1 MSDGVDARHLRRN
14 GRVSRPERAHH
25 PHAESREPQS
35 LHPGS
40 RVGDP
45 GRRAQATP
53 LRPKPELQ
61 GRRHQAGGVEAPS
74 GGARLRGARRHHHE
88 LRGRP
93 HAVGILADL
102 RGVRDT
108 ADGRTR
114 ARGARSPGHR
124 RHREAARTS
133 SRSTPTRAARSGAA
147 DQGRGPL
154 LPRGGGLAA
163 AASTS
168 PRTST
173 SETSRERSATTA
185 TPRTGPLVG
194 SATWLV
200 PAARSRRSR
209 IVDQPNKDLRTG
221 VKVGRPM
228 RVEWVKVDDP
238 DPRSGPGAVRDQ
250 AFAKGRRGSRARR
263 ARG

>member
-1 MSDGVDARHLRRN
+1 MRRRAAPPGTGVTAGSGSRGGDLRLPEGSTTGSSPARAGRCRTGSDARHLRRN

-124 RHREAARTS
+124 RHREAAGTS
-133 SRSTPTRAARSGAA
+133 SRSTPTRAARSGRCRSRARAA
-147 DQGRGPL
+147 STTRP
-154 LPRGGGLAA
+154 GLAA
-163 AASTS
+163 RPPLPHRGLRRRK
-168 PRTST
+168 PRGNG
-173 SETSRERSATTA
+173 RLL
-185 TPRTGPLVG
+185 PLHPE
-194 SATWLV
+194 
-200 PAARSRRSR
+200 PAPS
-209 IVDQPNKDLRTG
+209 
-221 VKVGRPM
+221 
-228 RVEWVKVDDP
+228 
-238 DPRSGPGAVRDQ
+238 
-250 AFAKGRRGSRARR
+250 
-263 ARG
+263 